1 MQDGRMKTIQLL
13 IIDDHEVVRLGLRT
27 LLSDYAD
34 IQVVAEAGS
43 AREGLAALEQFHP
56 QVAIVDIHLPD
67 RNGLDVCREIV
78 RQFPETRVI
87 ILTSSAQEEFL
98 VQALQAGATGYVLK
112 NVGNQELIRAIYAA
126 WNGQTALDPQ
136 TTSQMVS
143 RWRNLEAQTQADAFR
158 NLSPREVEVLALV
171 AEGRSNKEIGATL
184 HLRDVTVRNYVS
196 NILDKLDL
204 TNRVEL
210 TRYALVHNLSL
221 HKPE

>member
-1 MQDGRMKTIQLL
+1 MKTIRLL

-34 IQVVAEAGS
+34 MQVVAEAGS
-43 AREGLAALEQFHP
+43 AREGLAAVELHRP

-67 RNGLDVCREIV
+67 RSGLEVCREIV
-78 RQFPETRVI
+78 RTFPETRVI

-98 VQALQAGATGYVLK
+98 VQALQAGAAGYVLK

-126 WNGQTALDPQ
+126 LNGQTALDPQ

-158 NLSPREVEVLALV
+158 NLSPRELEVLGLV
-171 AEGRSNKEIGATL
+171 AEGKSNKEIGAAL
-184 HLRDVTVRNYVS
+184 HLRDLTVRNYVS
-196 NILDKLDL
+196 NILEKLDL

-210 TRYALVHNLSL
+210 TRYALVHNLNL